1 MLIRKSTDSLQ
12 SKKIADKFRKELG
25 FVLRPVLEAAVSR
38 GELVEAVVDDQVVG
52 FCHYHLRKDGWTTI
66 YEIASTHPGAG
77 RALLTSLPKPLQ
89 LKCPVGLSSNG
100 FYQHMGGTL
109 KAVVAGRKRDLNL
122 WVWE

>member
-1 MLIRKSTDSLQ
+1 MLIRRSENSA
-12 SKKIADKFRKELG
+12 SAKKIADQFRKELG
-25 FVLRPVLEAAVSR
+25 FVMRPVLEAAVSR

-66 YEIASTHPGAG
+66 YEIASTYPGAG
-77 RALLTSLPKPLQ
+77 RALLTSLPRPLQ
-89 LKCPVGLSSNG
+89 LKCPVGLASNG